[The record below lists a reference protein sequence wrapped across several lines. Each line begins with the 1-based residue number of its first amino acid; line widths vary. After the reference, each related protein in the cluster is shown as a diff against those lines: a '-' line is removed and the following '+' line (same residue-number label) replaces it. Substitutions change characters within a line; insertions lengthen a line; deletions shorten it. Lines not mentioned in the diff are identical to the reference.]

1 MSLESQGSR
10 TQKTGLKGKGQ
21 GSSGKGQDIR
31 AIVFD
36 LDGTLYVSE
45 EFEPASWE
53 SESRYAG
60 ELLGAGVE
68 EGASTLKST
77 RERLTRER
85 GTLQTLAVAIEE
97 LGGTVP
103 EMHRR
108 FAEELRPEGLIEPDP
123 RVVPL
128 IDALEAR
135 FTVWLVTNNNSI
147 LTSAIL
153 GRLGLEDS
161 FSRVITIN
169 DTWRPKPDESV
180 LDEILAGLG
189 LPPEQV
195 LFVGDRYDIDLRL
208 PEMRGCPVL
217 LTKTVDELM
226 ILEEYLR

>member
-1 MSLESQGSR
+1 MTEKAQ
-10 TQKTGLKGKGQ
+10 
-21 GSSGKGQDIR
+21 
-31 AIVFD
+31 AIKAVVFD

-45 EFEPASWE
+45 TFEHAVWE
-53 SESRYAG
+53 SVSRYAADLVG
-60 ELLGAGVE
+60 QDPKDAAV
-68 EGASTLKST
+68 TLKGT
-77 RERLTRER
+77 RERLTAER
-85 GTLQTLAVAIEE
+85 GTVQTLAVAIEA

-108 FAEELRPEGLIEPDP
+108 FAEDLHPEDFIEPDQ
-123 RVVPL
+123 RVFPL
-128 IDALEAR
+128 LEALGTR
-135 FTVWLVTNNNSI
+135 YTIWLVTNNNMV

-153 GRLGLEDS
+153 KKLGLEDS

-180 LDEILAGLG
+180 LDEILTDLG

-208 PEMRGCPVL
+208 PEARGCPVL

-226 ILEEYLR
+226 ALEDYLYITEP